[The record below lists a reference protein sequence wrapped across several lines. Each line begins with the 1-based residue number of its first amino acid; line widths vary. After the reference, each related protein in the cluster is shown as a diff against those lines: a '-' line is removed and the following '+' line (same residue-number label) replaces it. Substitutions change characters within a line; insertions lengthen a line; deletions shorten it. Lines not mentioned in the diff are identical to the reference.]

1 MELSGAMQT
10 ALESGSIA
18 PRWVLLLSGRNRSTG
33 ATERIGFW
41 TGDDTRT
48 ITIGGTAWVCYAGAI
63 LGMSPP
69 ECAAG
74 LEVRTQRFTMFAGT
88 PAVVD
93 AIRLYDASLAP
104 AEMHLALMDPGG
116 GQLIGT
122 APVFLG
128 YVDAAP
134 IDEAAGT
141 CELSL
146 VSDVQAGTG
155 RSGLRKSDASLK
167 LRDPDDTGNEYA
179 DVAGSVPVVWGAD
192 HVGAYVVPRPGG

>member
-1 MELSGAMQT
+1 MELTGAMQT
-10 ALESGSIA
+10 ALESGSVA
-18 PRWVLLLSGRNRSTG
+18 PRWILLLSGRNRSTG

-48 ITIGGTAWVCYAGAI
+48 FTIDGTDWVCHAGAI

-69 ECAAG
+69 ETAAG
-74 LEVRTQRFTMFAGT
+74 LDVRTQRVTMFAGT

-104 AEMHLALMDPGG
+104 AELHLALLDPGG
-116 GQLIGT
+116 HQLIGT
-122 APVFLG
+122 APAFLG

-134 IDEAAGT
+134 VDEAAGT

-155 RSGLRKSDASLK
+155 RAALRKSAASLA
-167 LRDPDDTGNEYA
+167 LRDPDDTGNDYA
-179 DVAGSVPVVWGAD
+179 DIAGSVPVVWGAD
-192 HVGAYVVPRPGG
+192 HVGAWVVPRPGG